1 MFSPFFFS
9 IFSAA
14 WPQSDLFHSLKL
26 SDTSVWSTESNSPV
40 MDYLLMEIIKQRNV
54 DTEHWSCHNVRVCR
68 FLFFFYHSGMWFVDS
83 V

>member
-26 SDTSVWSTESNSPV
+26 SETSVWSTESNSPV
-40 MDYLLMEIIKQRNV
+40 MNCLLMAIIKQRNV
-54 DTEHWSCHNVRVCR
+54 DTEYWSCHNVRVCPVC
-68 FLFFFYHSGMWFVDS
+68 FYHNGMWFVDS